1 MKMENAKFFQV
12 ILRQNLTNFKLK
24 ALMGRV
30 KWYSS
35 NLELLSIVMKKKGV
49 KYSYSTSLKL
59 LREYYFQTLTI
70 RLLKMFVKESVWS
83 NEYNI

>member
-1 MKMENAKFFQV
+1 MENAKFFQV

-30 KWYSS
+30 KWYSL

-49 KYSYSTSLKL
+49 KYSYSTS

>member
-1 MKMENAKFFQV
+1 MENVKFFQV

-30 KWYSS
+30 KWYSL

>member
-1 MKMENAKFFQV
+1 MENAKFFQV